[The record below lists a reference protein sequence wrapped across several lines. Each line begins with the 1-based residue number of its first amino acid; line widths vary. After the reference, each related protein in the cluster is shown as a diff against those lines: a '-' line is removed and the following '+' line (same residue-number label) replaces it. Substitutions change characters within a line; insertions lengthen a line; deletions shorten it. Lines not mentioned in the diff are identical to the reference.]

1 MAEAVGNAVVGKAT
15 LVVDADATGVKAGMG
30 EARTA
35 VVAFES
41 VTASSGKKAARNI
54 QTIGDAANDAA
65 DNMDAAAS
73 RFLKSLQRQADRA
86 GRTAAEYAALRAE
99 QLGVSQAAAQYIERM
114 RAAELAN
121 KATDTSTQNLGVSAR
136 QTAAA
141 MRAVAPQMTDILTQ
155 LAGGQSPLLVLTQQ
169 GGQLKDMFGG
179 IGPAIK
185 GVGSYVASLITP
197 TTLAAGAAAALAFA
211 WSTGA
216 QEARGYTNA
225 LIMTGH
231 YAGVSSAQLAGMAE
245 GVSRVI
251 GTQHAAADV
260 LSRLAATG
268 RVASEQMSQV
278 AVAAIAMEKATGQ
291 SIDETVKDFVKLA
304 EEPAKASVKLN
315 DQYHY
320 LTGAIYEQIAALER
334 AGQTDEA
341 AALAQKTYA
350 AALADRAMEVR
361 RNVGYMEMAWLGL
374 TDVAKRAWDAV
385 AGVGRAETPADKL
398 NGLYRAMA
406 QQEKELAE
414 ARAKGYNTVQL
425 EAALS
430 ANRAK
435 LQQYNDTV
443 VDDAKKA
450 ADQAAKQRAEDD
462 RISARS
468 SIDALMKS
476 VRSRQQ
482 IRDDDLKKF
491 KADAEKAGLTAEE
504 YAKGVAAIN
513 EKYKDKSSKAHT
525 EDAGTRMLEQLR
537 KTGAALAAQQTV
549 DEQLTAGQKA
559 RAEFEQQIADIQT
572 RKTLTADQKSLLAHQ
587 SEIRSQLDLNVA
599 AEQAIQK
606 RKGET
611 AELEKQHKLLEDAR
625 QQAEGMRVRIAD
637 AAQARSEQFGR
648 QLDAFGLGQ
657 RANEELAAAKS
668 IYREFG
674 SMRTDWNKSMTKRG
688 LAGSDLYK
696 EGLAQINTSEQEAL
710 QQLGAYYDAL
720 AAKQADWKY
729 GALSALADY
738 RDAAANVAAS
748 AQQLFSNAFQSME
761 GAVAKFAT
769 TGKLDFK
776 SFALS
781 VIEDLARIQARA
793 AISGLAQMG
802 ISLVGSL
809 FSGAMSSGAGAFSG
823 AATAAAGSGTVPVA
837 GDMLYGSS
845 MQAPS
850 YTSGVFLSGARA
862 GGGPVDAGG
871 LYLVGEE
878 GPELFKPSGSGS
890 IVPNHALGGG
900 GDVTVNVIGAPSQP
914 EVRQSTDGNGNRQI
928 DLIFKEMDRR
938 IDDRIQRATMQGGV
952 LSRRGG

>member
-1 MAEAVGNAVVGKAT
+1 M
-15 LVVDADATGVKAGMG
+15 
-30 EARTA
+30 
-35 VVAFES
+35 
-41 VTASSGKKAARNI
+41 
-54 QTIGDAANDAA
+54 
-65 DNMDAAAS
+65 
-73 RFLKSLQRQADRA
+73 
-86 GRTAAEYAALRAE
+86 
-99 QLGVSQAAAQYIERM
+99 
-114 RAAELAN
+114 
-121 KATDTSTQNLGVSAR
+121 
-136 QTAAA
+136 
-141 MRAVAPQMTDILTQ
+141 
-155 LAGGQSPLLVLTQQ
+155 LTQQ

-179 IGPAIK
+179 IGPALK
-185 GVGSYVASLITP
+185 GVGSYVAGLITP

-245 GVSRVI
+245 GVSRII

-260 LSRLAATG
+260 LSRLTATG

-291 SIDETVKDFVKLA
+291 SVDETIRDFVKLA
-304 EEPAKASVKLN
+304 EEPTKASVKLN
-315 DQYHY
+315 EQFHY
-320 LTGAIYEQIAALER
+320 LTGAVYEQIAALER

-361 RNVGYMEMAWLGL
+361 RNVGYMEMAWVGL
-374 TDVAKRAWDAV
+374 TDAAKKAWDAV
-385 AGVGRAETPADKL
+385 AGIGRAETPADKL

-425 EAALS
+425 EAALG

-435 LQQYNDTV
+435 LQQYNGTV
-443 VDDAKKA
+443 VGDAKKA

-482 IRDDDLKKF
+482 IRDDELKKF
-491 KADAEKAGLTAEE
+491 KTDADKAGLTADE
-504 YAKGVAAIN
+504 YARGVAAIN
-513 EKYKDKSSKAHT
+513 EKYKDKSSKAYT

-537 KTGAALAAQQTV
+537 RTGAALAAQQAV

-559 RAEFEQQIADIQT
+559 RAEFEQQIADIKT

-587 SEIRSQLDLNVA
+587 DEIRAQLDLNVA

-606 RKGET
+606 RKDET
-611 AELEKQHKLLEDAR
+611 AELEKQRKLLEDAR

-637 AAQARSEQFGR
+637 AAQARSQQFGR
-648 QLDAFGLGQ
+648 QLDGFGLGQ
-657 RANEELAAAKS
+657 RANEELNAAKS

-674 SMRTDWNKSMTKRG
+674 AMRTDWNKSMAKRG
-688 LAGSDLYK
+688 LVGSDLYK
-696 EGLAQINTSEQEAL
+696 GEVAQINASEQEAL
-710 QQLGAYYDAL
+710 QQLAGYYDAL
-720 AAKQADWKY
+720 AAKQSDWRY

-748 AQQLFSNAFQSME
+748 AERLFSSGFQSME
-761 GAVAKFAT
+761 DAVAKFAT
-769 TGKLDFK
+769 TGKLNFK

-802 ISLVGSL
+802 IGLLGSAL
-809 FSGAMSSGAGAFSG
+809 SAGVGAFSG
-823 AATAAAGSGTVPVA
+823 AETAMASSGTVPVA
-837 GDMLYGSS
+837 GDMLYGGS

-900 GDVTVNVIGAPSQP
+900 GDVTINVIGAQSQP

-938 IDDRIQRATMQGGV
+938 IDDRIQRATMQGGL

>member
-30 EARTA
+30 EARTS
-35 VVAFES
+35 VVAFET
-41 VTASSGKKAARNI
+41 VTATSGKKSARNI
-54 QTIGDAANDAA
+54 EKIGEAATSAA
-65 DNMDAAAS
+65 GSMDAAAS
-73 RFLKSLQRQADRA
+73 RFLKSLERQADRA
-86 GRTAAEYAALRAE
+86 GKTAAEYAALRAE
-99 QLGVSQAAAQYIERM
+99 QLGVSQAASQYIERM
-114 RAAELAN
+114 RVAEVATKAA
-121 KATDTSTQNLGVSAR
+121 DTSTQNLGMSAR
-136 QTAAA
+136 QTAAT
-141 MRAVAPQMTDILTQ
+141 MRMVAPQMTDIVTQ

-179 IGPAIK
+179 IGPALK
-185 GVGSYVASLITP
+185 GVGSYVAGLITP

-245 GVSRVI
+245 GVSRII

-260 LSRLAATG
+260 LSRLTATG

-291 SIDETVKDFVKLA
+291 SVDETIRDFVKLA
-304 EEPAKASVKLN
+304 EEPTKASVKLN
-315 DQYHY
+315 EQFHY
-320 LTGAIYEQIAALER
+320 LTGAVYEQIAALER

-361 RNVGYMEMAWLGL
+361 RNVGYMEMAWVGL
-374 TDVAKRAWDAV
+374 TDAAKKAWDAV
-385 AGVGRAETPADKL
+385 AGIGRAETPADKL

-425 EAALS
+425 EAALG

-435 LQQYNDTV
+435 LQQYNGTV
-443 VDDAKKA
+443 VGDAKKA

-482 IRDDDLKKF
+482 IRDDELKKF
-491 KADAEKAGLTAEE
+491 KTDADKAGLTADE
-504 YAKGVAAIN
+504 YARGVAAIN
-513 EKYKDKSSKAHT
+513 EKYKDKSSKAYT

-537 KTGAALAAQQTV
+537 RTGAALAAQQAV

-559 RAEFEQQIADIQT
+559 RAEFEQQIADIKT

-587 SEIRSQLDLNVA
+587 DEIRAQLDLNVA

-606 RKGET
+606 RKDET
-611 AELEKQHKLLEDAR
+611 AELEKQRKLLEDAR

-637 AAQARSEQFGR
+637 AAQARSQQFGR
-648 QLDAFGLGQ
+648 QLDGFGLGQ
-657 RANEELAAAKS
+657 RANEELNAAKS

-674 SMRTDWNKSMTKRG
+674 AMRTDWNKSMAKRG
-688 LAGSDLYK
+688 LVGSDLYK
-696 EGLAQINTSEQEAL
+696 GEVAQINASEQEAL
-710 QQLGAYYDAL
+710 QQLAGYYDAL
-720 AAKQADWKY
+720 AAKQSDWRY

-748 AQQLFSNAFQSME
+748 AERLFSSGFQSME
-761 GAVAKFAT
+761 DAVAKFAT
-769 TGKLDFK
+769 TGKLNFK

-802 ISLVGSL
+802 IGLLGSAL
-809 FSGAMSSGAGAFSG
+809 SAGVGAFSG
-823 AATAAAGSGTVPVA
+823 AETAMASSGTVPVA
-837 GDMLYGSS
+837 GDMLYGGS

-900 GDVTVNVIGAPSQP
+900 GDVTINVIGAQSQP

-938 IDDRIQRATMQGGV
+938 IDDRIQRATMQGGL

>member
-30 EARTA
+30 EARAA
-35 VVAFES
+35 VVALES
-41 VTASSGKKAARNI
+41 VTATSGKKSARNI
-54 QTIGDAANDAA
+54 QTIGEAATGAA
-65 DNMDAAAS
+65 GNMDAAAS
-73 RFLKSLQRQADRA
+73 RFLKGLERQADRA
-86 GRTAAEYAALRAE
+86 GKTAAEYAALRAE

-114 RAAELAN
+114 RVAEVAN
-121 KATDTSTQNLGVSAR
+121 KAADTSTQNLGMSAR

-141 MRAVAPQMTDILTQ
+141 MRMVAPQMTDIVTQ

-179 IGPAIK
+179 IGPAIR
-185 GVGSYVASLITP
+185 GVGGYVASLVTP
-197 TTLAAGAAAALAFA
+197 TTLAAAAAAAVALAFA

-231 YAGVSSAQLAGMAE
+231 YAGISSAQLNGMAE

-251 GTQHAAADV
+251 GTQHGAADV
-260 LSRLAATG
+260 LTRLTATG

-315 DQYHY
+315 EQYHY

-361 RNVGYMEMAWLGL
+361 RNVGYMELAWIGL
-374 TDVAKRAWDAV
+374 TDVAKKAWDAV
-385 AGVGRAETPADKL
+385 AGVGRADTPADKL

-425 EAALS
+425 EAALN
-430 ANRAK
+430 ANRAR

-443 VDDAKKA
+443 VGDAKKA

-462 RISARS
+462 RIAART

-513 EKYKDKSSKAHT
+513 EKYKDKAQGARS

-559 RAEFEQQIADIQT
+559 RAEFEQQIADIKT
-572 RKTLTADQKSLLAHQ
+572 RQTLTADQKSLLAHQ
-587 SEIRSQLDLNVA
+587 DEIRAQLDLNVA

-606 RKGET
+606 RKDET
-611 AELEKQHKLLEDAR
+611 AELEKQRKLLEDAR

-696 EGLAQINTSEQEAL
+696 DGLAQINTSEQEAL

-729 GALSALADY
+729 GALSVLADY

-761 GAVAKFAT
+761 SAVAKFAT

-802 ISLVGSL
+802 IGLLGSAL
-809 FSGAMSSGAGAFSG
+809 SAGVGAFSG
-823 AATAAAGSGTVPVA
+823 ASTAAAGTGTVPVS
-837 GDMLYGSS
+837 GDLLYGGS

-850 YTSGVFLSGARA
+850 YGSGVFLSGARA

-890 IVPNHALGGG
+890 IVPNHALAAG
-900 GDVTVNVIGAPSQP
+900 GDVTVNVFGAPSQP
-914 EVRQSTDGNGNRQI
+914 EVRQSTDANGNRQI

-938 IDDRIQRATMQGGV
+938 IDSRIQRATMQGGL
-952 LSRRGG
+952 LSR